1 MKKQGDPDLSVTSP
15 LIFDVL
21 PFKKKTSQLCDILEN
36 WASRNLSDKN
46 QNIRFLNAKYI
57 LCL

>member
-21 PFKKKTSQLCDILEN
+21 PFKKKH
-36 WASRNLSDKN
+36 LSYVIFLRTGLVEISVIK
-46 QNIRFLNAKYI
+46 IRIYVF
-57 LCL
+57 